1 MRAGP
6 RSIRSK
12 MIIALFFPLSLIGL
26 SAFLTAYAAGSAIGS
41 VNALFRNDYFF
52 KEVATDI
59 ESSQNHLAAYL
70 ATKDS
75 DSLRSYMSYSRKL
88 AGHAASLDTGIAD
101 RPDALVARNIS
112 VLLRK
117 LILVSDKAVDY
128 KRGRNIGE
136 YTASFRRSE
145 RLVGFLRE
153 RISEASLIGLGS
165 NLVTF
170 SSLAVNLDR
179 IRTLT
184 VVMIFAALVL
194 DASLIAYF
202 SLKITD
208 PIIHLSAE
216 ARKIASGQF
225 DSAPIPI
232 ESSDE
237 AGTMTE
243 AFNVMKVS
251 ISEYIEEI
259 RNKAGVESRLME
271 ERVKNLEMSGLLR
284 NAELRSLQARINPHF
299 LFNALNAGIQ
309 LSVVED
315 ADRTRVFLENLSA
328 LMRYSFR
335 NFDAPVTLG
344 EELSCLDSYLNV
356 MAIRFPEL
364 FERDI
369 RIDEGTRL
377 LPMPKMII
385 QPLVEN
391 SFRHGF
397 RDMAGGA
404 LVSVCARKLG
414 DAVVLEIED
423 NGVGMSDEERG
434 LVLSAAE
441 SAESGEPDA
450 ARPES
455 GRASESGVGIVN
467 VIQRLRLFTGR
478 RDVLELAEGSRG
490 GTLVR
495 MTIPF
500 GEGAKA

>member
-6 RSIRSK
+6 KSIRSK
-12 MIIALFFPLSLIGL
+12 MIVALFLPLSLIGL

-59 ESSQNHLAAYL
+59 ESSQNFLAAYL

-75 DSLRSYMSYSRKL
+75 DSLRSYMSYTRKL
-88 AGHAASLDTGIAD
+88 AGQAASLDTGIAD

-136 YTASFRRSE
+136 YTESFRRCE
-145 RLVGFLRE
+145 RLTGFLRE

-170 SSLAVNLDR
+170 SGLAIDLDR

-184 VVMIFAALVL
+184 IVMIFAALVL

-216 ARKIASGQF
+216 ARKIASGHF

-237 AGTMTE
+237 TGTMTE
-243 AFNVMKVS
+243 AFNVMKVN
-251 ISEYIEEI
+251 IAEYVEEI
-259 RNKAGVESRLME
+259 RNKAGVEARLME

-315 ADRTRVFLENLSA
+315 AERTRVFLENLSA

-335 NFDAPVTLG
+335 NFDTPVTLG
-344 EELSCLDSYLNV
+344 EELACLDSFLNV
-356 MAIRFPEL
+356 MAIRFPDL

-369 RIDEGTRL
+369 RVDESAL
-377 LPMPKMII
+377 SLAMPKMII

-397 RDMAGGA
+397 RDMATGA
-404 LVSVCARKLG
+404 VISVRARV
-414 DAVVLEIED
+414 DDDVVILEIED
-423 NGVGMSDEERG
+423 NGAGMEEEERR
-434 LVLSAAE
+434 LVLGAAE
-441 SAESGEPDA
+441 LAESGDSEG
-450 ARPES
+450 ARAE
-455 GRASESGVGIVN
+455 GRRASESGVGIVN

-478 RDVLELAEGSRG
+478 RDVLELARGGRG

-495 MTIPF
+495 MSIPL
-500 GEGAKA
+500 GEGAKS